1 MISNR
6 LKGHQPFILM
16 ALRHG
21 PQTQSG
27 LRSKYERLLHYM
39 GLPVTFATDDRGWT
53 FHRELEANLASLMKR
68 GFVVR
73 EGAAYRLTAQGEAA
87 ANAAYER
94 ARQKE
99 DSFMTLA
106 YRPAIASK
114 VSVVSNGFLS
124 ILKLLTGFMFMS
136 LSLLADGVDS
146 LIDVLSSA
154 IVLLGVRVGREFT
167 SAAFMIAVTGVL
179 GGAVMYEGVLR
190 FMQPASVE
198 ARVGAIAVAVL
209 SGGISFV
216 LGLYQRNAGR
226 EGGSLALLSQSIESR
241 KHVFQAGLVAVALL
255 LSRQGLVQADSVVA
269 IAIGFLILRSSVE
282 LALDVVRVARIRAD
296 SSTGKDQ
303 STSDF
308 GRQRWNFFKM
318 WTLLTLREVHNR
330 RDVMVRYDQTFTPD
344 DLPYATHRS
353 PAAGFDY
360 RKNYAGIIEE
370 LFDEGLVTSEG
381 DELLLSEL
389 GRKRL
394 RDELRRRRFGFFV

>member
-1 MISNR
+1 
-6 LKGHQPFILM
+6 M
-16 ALRHG
+16 ALLRG
-21 PQTQSG
+21 PQSQSG

-39 GLPVTFATDDRGWT
+39 GLPVTFAADDRGWT
-53 FHRELEANLASLMKR
+53 FHRELEANLNSLMKR

-73 EGAAYRLTAQGEAA
+73 EGESYRLTVQGEAA

-99 DSFMTLA
+99 DTFMTLA
-106 YRPAIASK
+106 YSPAVASK

-124 ILKLLTGFMFMS
+124 VLKLLAGFMFMS
-136 LSLLADGVDS
+136 LALLADGLDS
-146 LIDVLSSA
+146 LIDVLSSS

-167 SAAFMIAVTGVL
+167 SAAFMIGVTGVL
-179 GGAVMYEGVLR
+179 GGAVMYEGIGRL
-190 FMQPASVE
+190 MQPSSVD
-198 ARVGAIAVAVL
+198 ARVGAIAVAAV
-209 SGGISFV
+209 SGGISLL
-216 LGLYQRNAGR
+216 LGLYQRNVGS
-226 EGGSLALLSQSIESR
+226 EGGSLALLSQSVESR
-241 KHVFQAGLVAVALL
+241 KHVFQAGLVVVALL

-282 LALDVVRVARIRAD
+282 LALDVVRVTRTRSD
-296 SSTGKDQ
+296 RLTEKDEFG
-303 STSDF
+303 SDF

-318 WTLLTLREVHNR
+318 WTLLTLGELHNR
-330 RDVMVRYDQTFTPD
+330 RDVLVRYDETFTPD

-370 LFDEGLVTSEG
+370 LFDEGVVTSEG
-381 DELLLSEL
+381 DELFLTDL

-394 RDELRRRRFGFFV
+394 RDELRRRRFGFFA